1 MARIRI
7 QDENREITAV
17 QEIRDFLK
25 PFGIWYEKWDV
36 EGRIGSEVT
45 NEEILAAYA
54 PEIDRLKASGGY
66 VTADVIN
73 VSPAIPNLDAMLA
86 KFSKEHTHSEDE
98 VRFTVKGSGV
108 FHIHPDSGPV
118 FAIQVEAGDLINVP
132 AGTKHNIINSSRT
145 EVLKLYSIYSPPE
158 HPDGTIHDAKVE
170 RKPGSPRRDTRGRR
184 CDATARPCTRRRQP
198 CATCR
203 GCVEG

>member
-7 QDENREITAV
+7 QDENREITDVA
-17 QEIRDFLK
+17 EIREFLK
-25 PFGIWYEKWDV
+25 PFGIWYEQWDV
-36 EGRIGSEVT
+36 AGRIGPEAT

-54 PEIDRLKASGGY
+54 PEIERLKKAGGF

-73 VSPAIPNLDAMLA
+73 VSPATPGLDGMLA

-108 FHIHPDSGPV
+108 FHIHPAGGPV

-132 AGTKHNIINSSRT
+132 QGTQHWFDLCSDK
-145 EVLKLYSIYSPPE
+145 
-158 HPDGTIHDAKVE
+158 TIRCIRLFQDISGWTPHYIEQGVHE
-170 RKPGSPRRDTRGRR
+170 RYTPVCLGPAYVG
-184 CDATARPCTRRRQP
+184 ATKNVQS
-198 CATCR
+198 
-203 GCVEG
+203 VVQV

>member
-7 QDENREITAV
+7 QDENREITDV

-36 EGRIGSEVT
+36 AGRLPNEAT
-45 NEEILAAYA
+45 NEQILETYA
-54 PEIDRLKASGGY
+54 PEIERLKKAGNF

-73 VSPAIPNLDAMLA
+73 VSPQTPNLDALLA

-108 FHIHPDSGPV
+108 FHIHPKNGPV
-118 FAIQVEAGDLINVP
+118 FGVQVETGDLINVP
-132 AGTKHNIINSSRT
+132 AGTQHWFDLCSDKNIRCIRLFQDMSGWTPHYIDGGVHERYT
-145 EVLKLYSIYSPPE
+145 PLCLGPAYLQPAADLQPVVKL
-158 HPDGTIHDAKVE
+158 
-170 RKPGSPRRDTRGRR
+170 
-184 CDATARPCTRRRQP
+184 
-198 CATCR
+198 
-203 GCVEG
+203 

>member
-7 QDENREITAV
+7 QDEDREITDL

-36 EGRIGSEVT
+36 EGRLPAEAT

-54 PEIDRLKASGGY
+54 PEIDRLKAGGGY

-73 VSPAIPNLDAMLA
+73 VSPAIPNLDALLA

-108 FHIHPDSGPV
+108 FHIHPDNGPV
-118 FAIQVEAGDLINVP
+118 FGIQVESGDLINVP
-132 AGTKHNIINSSRT
+132 KGTQHWFDLCKDRNIRCIRLFQDMSGW
-145 EVLKLYSIYSPPE
+145 SPAYVDNPVN
-158 HPDGTIHDAKVE
+158 AKYEALCLGPAYLEPVGV
-170 RKPGSPRRDTRGRR
+170 GS
-184 CDATARPCTRRRQP
+184 A
-198 CATCR
+198 
-203 GCVEG
+203 VKI